1 MENSATTD
9 RTPDTEN
16 MDRYI
21 RITLH
26 KPQGMENGF
35 RVDIKAVPALPTLP
49 ETLKHDAQTD
59 PILMAYM
66 MMMSALQ
73 HFIKVTQGDATE
85 RTQGGIIT

>member
-1 MENSATTD
+1 MENSTTTD

-21 RITLH
+21 RITLL
-26 KPQGMENGF
+26 KPQGMDNGF
-35 RVDIKAVPALPTLP
+35 RVDIKAVPALPTLV
-49 ETLKHDAQTD
+49 ETLKEQAKSD

-73 HFIKVTQGDATE
+73 HFIKASRGDATE

>member
-1 MENSATTD
+1 MENSTTTD
-9 RTPDTEN
+9 GTPDTEN

-21 RITLH
+21 RITLLQ
-26 KPQGMENGF
+26 PQGMQNGF

-49 ETLKHDAQTD
+49 ETLKQQAQND
-59 PILMAYM
+59 PLMMAYM

-73 HFIKVTQGDATE
+73 HFIKVSQGDTTQ